1 MRRLVLVEWFLVT
14 FASIILPL
22 WFPEISPY
30 NVYLGVLAAPANAL
44 ILVYLNRGSESDR
57 NSNRGMLGQQ
67 GMHKKHLLWGVFWT
81 VFVAVLVIPQWY
93 PLAYPLTLLGIFGL
107 VVGYLFLMFYD
118 DLFKGTPE
126 DRYRNRRRRR

>member
-1 MRRLVLVEWFLVT
+1 MT
-14 FASIILPL
+14 FASILLPL
-22 WFPEISPY
+22 RFPEIHPY
-30 NVYLGVLAAPANAL
+30 NVYLGVLAAPANVL

-57 NSNRGMLGQQ
+57 SANRGMLGQ
-67 GMHKKHLLWGVFWT
+67 GMHEKYLIWGVFWT

-93 PLAYPLTLLGIFGL
+93 PSAHPLALLGIFGL

-118 DLFKGTPE
+118 DLIKGRPE